1 LQIAFLFLS
10 PTACKLKFQEKR
22 RLGLEEM
29 TEKKAKIVKSAPN
42 SKESEMMVLGCMLT
56 SVNSL
61 NVAADSLAE
70 EDFYFLEHQIIFK
83 SLKEAYLQDKP
94 ADIHL
99 IAEDL
104 KKKELLEKVGG
115 VNYITTLAQYAGTSA
130 YIEEYVGIVR
140 NKSIFRRLIQ
150 AAQQIE
156 STALLEQGD
165 VASLL
170 DDAQGMLFNIS
181 QTASSKQG
189 ISLRDLLSGMKA
201 ESKLPYLKQL
211 EMRQE
216 EFHSKGENDPLV
228 TGVPT
233 HFLDLDKMLNGLNP
247 SNLIILAARPSMG
260 KTAFAINIAEN
271 VAFKSKVPVAVFSL
285 EMTADELLHRM
296 ICSQAEVES
305 DKIRL
310 GSLNGL
316 EYQRVVAAVNH
327 MKAHQ
332 IIIDDQP
339 GLKITDL
346 RARARRL
353 KEIYN
358 IKLIVIDY
366 MQLLSG
372 PKANYN
378 SDNRQNEISEI
389 SRMLKNLARE
399 LNIPIICLSQLS
411 RKVEE
416 RAGHRPMLS
425 DLRES
430 GCLAKETIIKNH
442 QSGTLHTIEELALRK
457 EQTPITVLGLDENHN
472 ISPQLMTKVF
482 FSGKKMLYVLKLKSG
497 KTIRA
502 SSNHPF
508 MKISGW
514 TKLENLKVHDKIATF
529 SHGIKE
535 HADFVPKEIWHTHI
549 EKALKSN
556 QSTWEELLEI
566 LPEFKDQK
574 RFDTHDLKKTELR
587 EIANFL
593 DDLTLLNLANSPAIW
608 DEITSIEEDGIEDV
622 YDATVERVHNFI
634 ANDIIVHNSIEQ
646 DADIVMFL
654 FRPEY
659 YNPANKPGLAEV
671 IVAKNRH
678 GKVGNVN
685 LTYRKAIAQFQNSSN
700 APTEDVSLNQ
710 DSAFSAFSPQ

>member
-1 LQIAFLFLS
+1 MS
-10 PTACKLKFQEKR
+10 DKKPKL
-22 RLGLEEM
+22 
-29 TEKKAKIVKSAPN
+29 IKSAPN

-61 NVAADSLAE
+61 NIASDALSE
-70 EDFYFLEHQIIFK
+70 TDFYYVEHQHIFK

-99 IAEDL
+99 VAEDL
-104 KKKELLEKVGG
+104 KRKEQLDKVGG
-115 VNYITTLAQYAGTSA
+115 LAYITTLAQYAGTSA
-130 YIEEYVGIVR
+130 YIEEYASIIR
-140 NKSIFRRLIQ
+140 NKSILRQLIQ
-150 AAQQIE
+150 AAEHIE
-156 STALLEQGD
+156 KTALDEQSE
-165 VASLL
+165 VNTLL
-170 DDAQGMLFNIS
+170 DEAQGLLYAIT

-189 ISLRDLLSGMKA
+189 ITLRDLLSGLKA
-201 ESKLPYLKQL
+201 ESKIPYLKQL
-211 EMRQE
+211 EQRQE
-216 EFHSKGENDPLV
+216 LFYSKGEDEPLV
-228 TGVPT
+228 TGLPT
-233 HFLDLDKMLNGLNP
+233 HFVDLDKMLNGANP

-310 GSLNGL
+310 GSLNGM
-316 EYQRVVAAVNH
+316 EYQRIVAAVNH
-327 MKAHQ
+327 MKTHQ

-353 KEIYN
+353 KEIYD
-358 IKLIVIDY
+358 IKMIVIDY

-372 PKANYN
+372 PKASYN

-430 GCLAKETIIKNH
+430 GCLAKDTLIQDYKTKKTYTIK
-442 QSGTLHTIEELALRK
+442 ELAERNI
-457 EQTPITVLGLDENHN
+457 QTPITVLGIDENFN
-472 ISPQLMTKVF
+472 LTPQTMIKVF
-482 FSGKKMLYVLKLKSG
+482 SSGEKQLYRLHLKSG
-497 KTIRA
+497 KHIDA

-508 MKISGW
+508 IKLEGW
-514 TKLENLKVHDKIATF
+514 TKLEQLKAGDRIGTVHHA
-529 SHGIKE
+529 KE
-535 HADFVPKEIWHTHI
+535 HEDFLPKEIWDL
-549 EKALKSN
+549 AVDPARKSS
-556 QSTWEELLEI
+556 QTTWDEVQKI
-566 LPEFKDQK
+566 LQFKEDHHLFSK
-574 RFDTHDLKKTELR
+574 KDLKKIDARKLA
-587 EIANFL
+587 ISF
-593 DDLTLLNLANSPAIW
+593 DDKNLLNLADSAIFW
-608 DEITSIEEDGIEDV
+608 DQIIKIEDLHQEEV
-622 YDATVERVHNFI
+622 FDATVENVHNFV
-634 ANDIIVHNSIEQ
+634 ANNIIVHNSIEQ

-659 YNPANKPGLAEV
+659 YNPAHKPGLAEV

-678 GKVGNVN
+678 GKVGSVH
-685 LTYRKAIAQFQNSSN
+685 LTYRKSIAQFQNY
-700 APTEDVSLNQ
+700 TQTTQEDPNNQ
-710 DSAFSAFSPQ
+710 GDAAFAAFSP